1 MKICFL
7 GTSHAAQHLAA
18 AAKDKGFDI
27 VPLAGA
33 PDLVFVSEDTP
44 TDDEGGRDLEHI
56 RIRLNMA
63 SKVTVPVVLT
73 SQVPP
78 GFSRG
83 WFLDHDLDLWHQAET
98 LRIIDAGERAA
109 HPEMIIVGYR
119 DHTTPM
125 PAAYAAYC
133 AAFGCPVLRV
143 TWEEAELSK
152 IAINT
157 FLVAQVE
164 TTNALATAA
173 AAVGADWERIAEVL
187 RHDTR
192 IGRQAYLRPGNW
204 ADSPHLLRDVGTLE
218 AIIGITH
225 PAREE
230 E

>member
-1 MKICFL
+1 MKICFI
-7 GTSHAAQHLAA
+7 GDSHAPQHLAKA
-18 AAKDKGFDI
+18 AADKGFDI
-27 VPLAGA
+27 VPLGGA

-44 TDDEGGRDLEHI
+44 TDAEGGRDLDHI
-56 RIRLNMA
+56 RRHIDIA
-63 SKVTVPVVLT
+63 AFGSVPVVLT

-78 GFSRG
+78 GFTRSLG
-83 WFLDHDLDLWHQAET
+83 YNIWHQAET

-125 PAAYAAYC
+125 PAAYANYC

-164 TTNALATAA
+164 TTNALAKAA
-173 AAVGADWERIAEVL
+173 EVCGANWERVAEVL
-187 RHDTR
+187 KHDTR
-192 IGRQAYLRPGNW
+192 IGPHAYLRPGDW
-204 ADSPHLLRDVGTLE
+204 TQSPHLLRDAVTLE
-218 AIIGITH
+218 ALIGL
-225 PAREE
+225 RQ
-230 E
+230 